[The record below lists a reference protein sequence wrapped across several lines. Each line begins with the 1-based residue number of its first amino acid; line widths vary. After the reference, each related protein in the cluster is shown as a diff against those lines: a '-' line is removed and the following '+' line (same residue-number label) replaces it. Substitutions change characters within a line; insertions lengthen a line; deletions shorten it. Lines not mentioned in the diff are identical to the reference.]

1 MIDPEFLCMRCMS
14 ELPSPRCVCPHCGFD
29 NASAHNE
36 AHQLECGSILAGTY
50 LIGRVLGQGGFGIT
64 YIGWDLNLDIKVA
77 IKEYYPEG
85 CVTRDTHTHVSVLTY
100 AGEKETY
107 FQKGKERFVNEAKT
121 LAKFSGD
128 GCVVGVRAFFYE
140 NGTAYIVM
148 DFVEGETLKSYV
160 ARRGGKLPSAE
171 VLELFKPLFR
181 SLARVHEMGLLHR
194 DISPDNIMLRPDGT
208 LALLDFGAARQM
220 SVAGEH
226 SNTINVKHGFA
237 PEEQYRTRGEQ
248 GPWTDVYALCATI
261 YRLTTGVT
269 PPQALDRL
277 TDEALLTPP
286 NRLGADFTPAQ
297 EQAVVHGLAV
307 RAADRTQTV
316 RRLEEELSA
325 GGQRAYGKQAKPASP
340 ADTAKA
346 NPAGSRKRPIW
357 IGAIAGGVVVA
368 AILLIVALTGAKQER
383 TQEAS
388 SFGSAE
394 SSTGGAI
401 VSQETASPLQSA
413 DPTPDAEEPFQVF
426 PLSRPARIDA
436 SQQDALFQQA
446 LALLEAGERERALTV
461 YDFSQRI
468 SADCINSAVLLED
481 DTMLAS
487 YNDSSIAESWEH
499 LGPGVAVELGGE
511 FVLHSNGT
519 VSYWCSDLYW
529 QDIVAIDSGA
539 WHVVALRMDGTAV
552 AYADPDPDDGRC
564 DVDGWTDLAAV
575 AAGSY
580 HTVGLKADGTVVAVG
595 SGDSGECDV
604 ESWTDIAAIS
614 AGAFYTAGL
623 KTDGTVVTTNPDRY
637 DTASW
642 SGIVAISAGD
652 WHLTA
657 LKADGTVLAT
667 GENSDDQCDVKSW
680 TDIVAISAGDGFTIG
695 VEQDG
700 TVVATGSNN
709 YMQYELI
716 KGKKLW

>member
-1 MIDPEFLCMRCMS
+1 MIDPDSICMRCMS
-14 ELPSPRCVCPHCGFD
+14 ELPSPKCVCPHCGFD

-269 PPQALDRL
+269 PPQALDRM
-277 TDEALLTPP
+277 ANAAVLTPP
-286 NRLGADFTPAQ
+286 NQLGADFTPAQ

-307 RAADRTQTV
+307 FAPDRTQDIRQLTQ
-316 RRLEEELSA
+316 ELSGGAPDVSEDAKVELHAAESSESGCRIRTAPNGITA
-325 GGQRAYGKQAKPASP
+325 GIDGEPPESQHSISSASEQGASSPQLKRGEAGPKKIKLPRKQKGSVWTAALCGISIIIICCLIVPSVTRSRKRQQIQTCIEQRDYDAALVLIQEIGDDTTILDDAIYEYTQQLLDEGEYELAESTIEKINHPENYDMTSVQNRIAYQSTEALFVQGSIASAMDSLIDLQEKGSSYAIVLLSKYSSKIYNYGVKEYRSDEIAA
-340 ADTAKA
+340 ADTAFSLVSPYARSGDYLMLIEIRQAADSGTLHWNNNAGVSDLKA
-346 NPAGSRKRPIW
+346 RVEQLAKMVQFEDAGALLMSTTDSALVFLLGNW
-357 IGAIAGGVVVA
+357 EYGA
-368 AILLIVALTGAKQER
+368 
-383 TQEAS
+383 
-388 SFGSAE
+388 
-394 SSTGGAI
+394 
-401 VSQETASPLQSA
+401 
-413 DPTPDAEEPFQVF
+413 
-426 PLSRPARIDA
+426 ARIEFSLNEGSDYAYQA
-436 SQQDALFQQA
+436 SWAITGIPSGTWRFANGDFY
-446 LALLEAGERERALTV
+446 LT
-461 YDFSQRI
+461 
-468 SADCINSAVLLED
+468 
-481 DTMLAS
+481 
-487 YNDSSIAESWEH
+487 DSS
-499 LGPGVAVELGGE
+499 GVE
-511 FVLHSNGT
+511 T
-519 VSYWCSDLYW
+519 K
-529 QDIVAIDSGA
+529 VA
-539 WHVVALRMDGTAV
+539 
-552 AYADPDPDDGRC
+552 
-564 DVDGWTDLAAV
+564 
-575 AAGSY
+575 
-580 HTVGLKADGTVVAVG
+580 K
-595 SGDSGECDV
+595 
-604 ESWTDIAAIS
+604 
-614 AGAFYTAGL
+614 
-623 KTDGTVVTTNPDRY
+623 
-637 DTASW
+637 
-642 SGIVAISAGD
+642 
-652 WHLTA
+652 
-657 LKADGTVLAT
+657 
-667 GENSDDQCDVKSW
+667 
-680 TDIVAISAGDGFTIG
+680 FTI
-695 VEQDG
+695 VDAVTIEILVYK
-700 TVVATGSNN
+700 TEKVYTLNRKA
-709 YMQYELI
+709 
-716 KGKKLW
+716 